1 MLASTM
7 RPQCWTPPPS
17 PARAR
22 RTRSTPPL
30 PEVRRLELPGNG
42 PEDVVLSPDGRI
54 IAGIESGAILSIDP
68 ATGDVRE
75 LANTGGRPL
84 GLHADADGRV
94 LICDFERG
102 LLELDTEGRLTV
114 LVDEIEGERLRFASN
129 VVRDVDGTIYFSASS
144 RRYALDEYMGDLLEH
159 SGTGRL
165 FRRDPAGKVETLI
178 DDLQFANGVVVAP
191 DRSCVVVA
199 ETGGYRL
206 TRYWLAGPE
215 AGTQERL
222 IENLPGFPDNLGLGS
237 DGLIWVTLPSPRN
250 PLLDRLLPLPGI
262 LRRIVWTL
270 PEWVQ
275 PKPARTVWVLAVN
288 FEGEIVHD
296 LQVEGTDYSLVTGV
310 VEQDGVLYL
319 GSLTESAVAVSR
331 VP

>member
-1 MLASTM
+1 M
-7 RPQCWTPPPS
+7 
-17 PARAR
+17 
-22 RTRSTPPL
+22 
-30 PEVRRLELPGNG
+30 
-42 PEDVVLSPDGRI
+42 
-54 IAGIESGAILSIDP
+54 
-68 ATGDVRE
+68 
-75 LANTGGRPL
+75 
-84 GLHADADGRV
+84 
-94 LICDFERG
+94 
-102 LLELDTEGRLTV
+102 
-114 LVDEIEGERLRFASN
+114 
-129 VVRDVDGTIYFSASS
+129 
-144 RRYALDEYMGDLLEH
+144 
-159 SGTGRL
+159 
-165 FRRDPAGKVETLI
+165 
-178 DDLQFANGVVVAP
+178 
-191 DRSCVVVA
+191 
-199 ETGGYRL
+199 
-206 TRYWLAGPE
+206 
-215 AGTQERL
+215 
-222 IENLPGFPDNLGLGS
+222 PGFPDNLGLGS

>member
-1 MLASTM
+1 M
-7 RPQCWTPPPS
+7 RPQRWTPPQA

-22 RTRSTPPL
+22 QNRSVPPL
-30 PEVRRLELPGNG
+30 PAVKRWELPGKG
-42 PEDVVLSPDGRI
+42 PEDVVLSPDRRL
-54 IAGIESGAILSIDP
+54 IAGTDNGAILSIDP

-84 GLHADADGRV
+84 GLHADADGRI
-94 LICDFERG
+94 LICDFELG
-102 LLELDTEGRLTV
+102 LLELTPDGRLAV
-114 LVDEIEGERLRFASN
+114 LVDEIDGERLRFVSN
-129 VVRDVDGTIYFSASS
+129 VVRDIDGTIYFSASS
-144 RRYALDEYMGDLLEH
+144 SRYSLDEYMGDILEH

-165 FRRDPAGKVETLI
+165 FRRDPSGTVETLI
-178 DDLQFANGVVVAP
+178 DDLQFANGVVLAP

-199 ETGGYRL
+199 ETGGYRV
-206 TRYWLAGPE
+206 TRYWLTGPE
-215 AGTQERL
+215 AGTCDRL
-222 IENLPGFPDNLGLGS
+222 IENLPGFPDNMGLGS
-237 DGLIWVTLPSPRN
+237 DGLIWITLPSPRN

-270 PEWVQ
+270 PEWMQ
-275 PKPARTVWVLAVN
+275 PKPAKTVWVMAVD
-288 FEGEIVHD
+288 FEGKVVHD
-296 LQVEGTDYSLVTGV
+296 LQVEGTDYSMVTGV